1 MPQFKGRE
9 SPNAEVGYFGN
20 KVLAVSYGAV
30 LALKGSKGATY
41 SETDALASVN
51 NWRRLADGR
60 SLQPGATELV
70 LESSPD
76 WGAGDEI
83 VVTTTDYLP
92 GHSEKLQIT
101 PAYKGGPTVTF
112 EAVDSPTK
120 KIQWLHNGVRYGGP
134 NDPNHKKLT
143 DRLPERLTKSLD
155 GADDS
160 VVKKGAETRAAVALL
175 TRSIRIVSAGD
186 AAGQNFPAED
196 SGSTYSYGAHMV
208 IRQGFKQVQIQGVEF
223 AQMGQ
228 GGRLG
233 HYPVHFHMARKTPP
247 ATFVKDS
254 SINKSMTRWIVL
266 HSTLG
271 VTVHRNV
278 GYKSIGH
285 GFYLEDGTETDN
297 KFYSNIGIFAR
308 AAIDN
313 RQNPRKVPGILAD
326 NQDPASFTGPNTK
339 TPGFPYRSD
348 SEYPTVFWITN
359 GWNDFQ
365 GNMAAGAGACGA
377 AYWFVPA
384 VNSDMVEVPAT
395 PAHEAMTWEGYAGLQ
410 KARAHAG
417 QPKSTDFQGTTP
429 LKTFYMNYATSTMHS
444 FQTTGD
450 APDCNGFVAFDA
462 PPPNTGAPVVKAVR
476 SDAPPARRRPKV
488 SDGTEPDNLN
498 DHYYPHAY
506 GGSRYA
512 TKCAGDETKGYDCS
526 KGPSDNA
533 LQARCGAGHLG
544 NCAVTVLDHFTS
556 SFHWAEGNISAIW
569 LRPQWYLLTNS
580 VISDVQNGGLTFITG
595 GDYTHSS
602 MVPGYWALARNTIF
616 IGNTNPNPIPDPVP
630 IPIPESERPGNTPTP
645 ATPAPST
652 RRAL

>member
-1 MPQFKGRE
+1 MWDWNTQQFTEQNQGVLCKTPRGPGPAPDLNIPPCGIPKEIWENQDRSDAAKAALPALDAQEQQILVYDYFYKYGPLHGDGQCTGTEKSVFKDGKCRNSKGEE

-247 ATFVKDS
+247 ATLVKDS
-254 SINKSMTRWIVL
+254 SIN
-266 HSTLG
+266 
-271 VTVHRNV
+271 
-278 GYKSIGH
+278 
-285 GFYLEDGTETDN
+285 
-297 KFYSNIGIFAR
+297 
-308 AAIDN
+308 
-313 RQNPRKVPGILAD
+313 
-326 NQDPASFTGPNTK
+326 
-339 TPGFPYRSD
+339 
-348 SEYPTVFWITN
+348 
-359 GWNDFQ
+359 
-365 GNMAAGAGACGA
+365 
-377 AYWFVPA
+377 
-384 VNSDMVEVPAT
+384 
-395 PAHEAMTWEGYAGLQ
+395 
-410 KARAHAG
+410 
-417 QPKSTDFQGTTP
+417 
-429 LKTFYMNYATSTMHS
+429 
-444 FQTTGD
+444 
-450 APDCNGFVAFDA
+450 
-462 PPPNTGAPVVKAVR
+462 
-476 SDAPPARRRPKV
+476 
-488 SDGTEPDNLN
+488 
-498 DHYYPHAY
+498 
-506 GGSRYA
+506 
-512 TKCAGDETKGYDCS
+512 
-526 KGPSDNA
+526 
-533 LQARCGAGHLG
+533 
-544 NCAVTVLDHFTS
+544 
-556 SFHWAEGNISAIW
+556 
-569 LRPQWYLLTNS
+569 
-580 VISDVQNGGLTFITG
+580 
-595 GDYTHSS
+595 
-602 MVPGYWALARNTIF
+602 
-616 IGNTNPNPIPDPVP
+616 
-630 IPIPESERPGNTPTP
+630 
-645 ATPAPST
+645 
-652 RRAL
+652 

>member
-1 MPQFKGRE
+1 M
-9 SPNAEVGYFGN
+9 
-20 KVLAVSYGAV
+20 
-30 LALKGSKGATY
+30 
-41 SETDALASVN
+41 
-51 NWRRLADGR
+51 
-60 SLQPGATELV
+60 
-70 LESSPD
+70 
-76 WGAGDEI
+76 
-83 VVTTTDYLP
+83 VTTTDYLP

-175 TRSIRIVSAGD
+175 TRSIRIVSAGG

-271 VTVHRNV
+271 VTVQRNV

-326 NQDPASFTGPNTK
+326 NQDPASFTGPNTRLRIPLPLGQRISDGVLDHQWMERF
-339 TPGFPYRSD
+339 PGQHGGRGG
-348 SEYPTVFWITN
+348 T
-359 GWNDFQ
+359 
-365 GNMAAGAGACGA
+365 CGA

-429 LKTFYMNYATSTMHS
+429 LKILLHELRHLD
-444 FQTTGD
+444 D
-450 APDCNGFVAFDA
+450 ALVPDHGGRAGLQWLRC
-462 PPPNTGAPVVKAVR
+462 VR
-476 SDAPPARRRPKV
+476 RAAAEHRRSRREGCQERRP
-488 SDGTEPDNLN
+488 
-498 DHYYPHAY
+498 
-506 GGSRYA
+506 
-512 TKCAGDETKGYDCS
+512 AGET
-526 KGPSDNA
+526 
-533 LQARCGAGHLG
+533 QAQG
-544 NCAVTVLDHFTS
+544 V
-556 SFHWAEGNISAIW
+556 
-569 LRPQWYLLTNS
+569 
-580 VISDVQNGGLTFITG
+580 
-595 GDYTHSS
+595 
-602 MVPGYWALARNTIF
+602 
-616 IGNTNPNPIPDPVP
+616 
-630 IPIPESERPGNTPTP
+630 
-645 ATPAPST
+645 
-652 RRAL
+652 